1 MNRIA
6 VTAISPLKLFDDWS
20 HTACTMLPPS
30 ARGDAV
36 NVMKPRGCNASAS
49 TIVSV
54 TEFGV
59 ESLAIID
66 EWLLRVLNVSSA
78 QRAVTRGWR
87 TGVGWTHRMT

>member
-6 VTAISPLKLFDDWS
+6 VTAISPLRFFDDWS
-20 HTACTMLPPS
+20 QTTCTMLPPS

-36 NVMKPRGCNASAS
+36 NVMKPPGCNASAS

-59 ESLAIID
+59 DQS
-66 EWLLRVLNVSSA
+66 
-78 QRAVTRGWR
+78 
-87 TGVGWTHRMT
+87 